1 METGRSM
8 THPSLAPLR
17 RGWSGGKIAWV
28 LGGALVAVIAG
39 LAINA
44 GTFLVVDAPERA
56 DVILVLAGET
66 EHRPAH
72 ALELLNQGYG
82 RKVIIDVPSGA
93 KTFGFTDAELAQK
106 YIQSLP
112 QAALVGTCA
121 IDGLSTRDES
131 HDAEKCLAR
140 EAGSR
145 VLIVTSDFHTRRALS
160 IFRHEVK
167 GKSFSVAASRDDTQ
181 FGSRWWEH
189 RQWAK
194 TLVDE
199 WLRLVWW
206 NGIERWR

>member
-1 METGRSM
+1 MKSPSKKRLGRGK
-8 THPSLAPLR
+8 LA
-17 RGWSGGKIAWV
+17 GV
-28 LGGALVAVIAG
+28 LGAGLVAVIAG

-44 GTFLVVDAPERA
+44 GTFLVVDVPERS

-66 EHRPAH
+66 EHRPAY

-82 RKVIIDVPSGA
+82 GKVIIDVPAGA

-106 YIQSLP
+106 YIQNLP

-140 EAGSR
+140 ELGSR

-167 GKSFSVAASRDDTQ
+167 GKSFSVAASSDETQ
-181 FGSRWWEH
+181 FGTRWWTH

-194 TLVDE
+194 TLLDE
-199 WLRLVWW
+199 WLRLAWW